1 MVERLTF
8 EGIPHHH
15 VIYIHIHNSVNVGS
29 QKGQRSGIQT
39 IIHHHEN
46 GHFIVDVVVIVPI
59 WIVLGHGRRQIQNL
73 QFVKAIRQETTIQQG
88 LGGTV
93 MILLEVRWTTR
104 RRRHDTIIILIIQG
118 VVHLF
123 ETTTVVPG
131 RVSGQRMI
139 TVQLFQYT
147 INHPPASFILF
158 SIVG

>member
-1 MVERLTF
+1 
-8 EGIPHHH
+8 
-15 VIYIHIHNSVNVGS
+15 
-29 QKGQRSGIQT
+29 
-39 IIHHHEN
+39 
-46 GHFIVDVVVIVPI
+46 
-59 WIVLGHGRRQIQNL
+59 
-73 QFVKAIRQETTIQQG
+73 
-88 LGGTV
+88 